1 MAGSCLVGCGAFRLR
16 GPNLLVVMC
25 LVFLGCGTCV
35 ALCFCF
41 VEMVCGGVIVA
52 GSFRLRALFAS
63 GMGSTLE
70 IKHHPVLA
78 LMMMMLM
85 VVMVVMVMMMMV
97 LVVHLCCCSS
107 SVLLSELCTLLKKK
121 EKTHTRS
128 RPGLRGPARGLLRCG
143 H

>member
-16 GPNLLVVMC
+16 GLDLLVVMF

-63 GMGSTLE
+63 GAGRSLE
-70 IKHHPVLA
+70 K
-78 LMMMMLM
+78 
-85 VVMVVMVMMMMV
+85 
-97 LVVHLCCCSS
+97 SS
-107 SVLLSELCTLLKKK
+107 SSCVDDEDVDGGDGGDGDDDDGFCSAFSGRMLLFHLGSFVGALYLGFLVWQIPQVSSWGVL
-121 EKTHTRS
+121 R
-128 RPGLRGPARGLLRCG
+128 A
-143 H
+143 